1 MWHKAA
7 KLNLDS
13 RPFSSIYGDFVDHRS
28 AKYHGYSKNVRL
40 CFTMKLAIVC
50 PALQVYQSM
59 NLIYLER
66 RQQWHTTVCCLKTT
80 ILLGPRNSS
89 TVEITVIDFLSGSS
103 LSFLLFIVY
112 LNFWICKWYRSN
124 SEEVTSARDSAGH
137 GVFSWG
143 NRPAGMVTTL
153 LTRGK
158 LDIDFCCIWM
168 IPLEIGGEVSFFLI
182 WSQICM
188 FERCEIVINY
198 ECDK

>member
-28 AKYHGYSKNVRL
+28 AKYHGSSKNVRL

-124 SEEVTSARDSAGH
+124 SEEVTSARHSAGH

-158 LDIDFCCIWM
+158 LDLDFCCIWM
-168 IPLEIGGEVSFFLI
+168 IPLEIGGEVSFFSI

>member
-1 MWHKAA
+1 M
-7 KLNLDS
+7 
-13 RPFSSIYGDFVDHRS
+13 DHRS

-80 ILLGPRNSS
+80 IRLGPRNSS

-124 SEEVTSARDSAGH
+124 SEEVTSARHSAGH

-143 NRPAGMVTTL
+143 NRPAGMGITL

-158 LDIDFCCIWM
+158 LDLDFCCIWM

>member
-1 MWHKAA
+1 MAWSCKTQSWFKTLLLH
-7 KLNLDS
+7 
-13 RPFSSIYGDFVDHRS
+13 FVDHRS
-28 AKYHGYSKNVRL
+28 AKYHGYSKNDRL

-158 LDIDFCCIWM
+158 LDLDFCCIWM

-188 FERCEIVINY
+188 FERSEIVINY

>member
-1 MWHKAA
+1 MNISLYLYRSRAFLYREIDILKMAA
-7 KLNLDS
+7 TIQFRPLKDPPHSHCGIKLQNSWFKTLLLH
-13 RPFSSIYGDFVDHRS
+13 FVDHRS

-50 PALQVYQSM
+50 RALQVYQSM

-124 SEEVTSARDSAGH
+124 SEESYKCPSQCRAWC
-137 GVFSWG
+137 F
-143 NRPAGMVTTL
+143 L
-153 LTRGK
+153 LRQQTGRNG
-158 LDIDFCCIWM
+158 DH
-168 IPLEIGGEVSFFLI
+168 
-182 WSQICM
+182 
-188 FERCEIVINY
+188 IVD
-198 ECDK
+198 EG